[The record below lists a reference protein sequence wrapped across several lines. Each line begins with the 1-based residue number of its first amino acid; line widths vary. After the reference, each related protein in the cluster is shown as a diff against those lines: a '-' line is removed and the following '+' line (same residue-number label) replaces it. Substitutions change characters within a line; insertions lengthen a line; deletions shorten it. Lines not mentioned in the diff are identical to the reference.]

1 MITMENLKYSWKI
14 ENFLKKNTENL
25 ENVIYSITWTRT
37 AVDPTNNIPLHLASI
52 NSNTSLEIPVNDEN
66 FIPYEELTEQNIID
80 WLDENIDCEKLDK
93 KLLDQIE
100 YDRSLVQSP
109 NFPWN

>member
-1 MITMENLKYSWKI
+1 MENLKYSWKI

-37 AVDPTNNIPLHLASI
+37 AVDPTNNIPTSI
-52 NSNTSLEIPVNDEN
+52 CSTTSLEVPVNAEG
-66 FIPYEELTEQNIID
+66 FVPYEQLTEQNIIA
-80 WLDENIDCEKLDK
+80 WLDENVEQEKLNK
-93 KLLDQIE
+93 RLWGQIE
-100 YDRSLVQSP
+100 HNRSLVHAP

>member
-1 MITMENLKYSWKI
+1 MENLKYSWRI

-37 AVDPTNNIPLHLASI
+37 AVDPTNNTPTSICSTIPL
-52 NSNTSLEIPVNDEN
+52 EVPVNAEG
-66 FIPYEELTEQNIID
+66 FIPYEQLTEQNIIA
-80 WLDENIDCEKLDK
+80 WLDENIDLEKLNK
-93 KLLDQIE
+93 RLWDQIE
-100 YDRSLVQSP
+100 HNRSLVQPP